1 MEHSG
6 TADTH
11 NTSAGGDLVDEDFI
25 PVLTPKNLR
34 VDRLPARRIAL
45 GKLDDQKPSLVLLP
59 DGQLLLTA
67 FNIHKEHD
75 GKIQVENLLFR
86 SHDGGLTWSQ
96 REVMDLPGIELYFTV
111 TSDGT
116 VLANGFHMAAD
127 LSNQDGGGYC
137 LLHRSDD
144 KGVTWDTL
152 RITAEHI
159 PGPPPKSF
167 LLTSRNVL
175 ELADGMLVM
184 GVSEDN
190 GGADFLWRSR
200 DGGGTWDKDL
210 RCEFEGVDK
219 TITTCG
225 HWCPFFGEA
234 VLWQANCGDIL
245 GLFRVHPPQFE
256 PLPND
261 GDYRRGYVKELD
273 DQHDRLLVFRTSDG
287 GRSWRQER
295 ELGSYY
301 GEMFPSILRL
311 QDGRLLLTFTVR
323 SLHPPLGV
331 HAVLGQATPDGFSFD
346 FASDRM
352 VIDSKTPLDQISGGG
367 FGPTVQLN
375 DGTLITAYSY
385 RGSSELMR
393 LDSFVVQ
400 KQQLEVVR
408 WRLPPQ

>member
-1 MEHSG
+1 M
-6 TADTH
+6 AK
-11 NTSAGGDLVDEDFI
+11 NTQSTPAGAGSVDEDFI

-45 GKLDDQKPSLVLLP
+45 GQLDDQKPSLVLLP

-67 FNIHKEHD
+67 FNISRKHD
-75 GKIQVENLLFR
+75 GKIQIDNLLFR
-86 SHDGGLTWSQ
+86 SHDDGLTWSR
-96 REVMDLPGIELYFTV
+96 REVMDLPGVELYFTV

-116 VLANGFHMAAD
+116 VFATANHLTAD
-127 LSNQDGGGYC
+127 ISNQDGLNYS

-144 KGVTWDTL
+144 KGATWATL
-152 RITAEHI
+152 RITAEDI
-159 PGPPPKSF
+159 SGAPPETF
-167 LLTSRNVL
+167 VGLSRNVL
-175 ELADGMLVM
+175 ELADGTLVM

-190 GGADFLWRSR
+190 GGADFLWQSR
-200 DGGGTWDKDL
+200 DGGGTWEKDL

-219 TITTCG
+219 ATTTCG

-234 VLWQANCGDIL
+234 ILWQANCGDIL
-245 GLFRVHPPQFE
+245 GLFRVYPPQFE

-287 GRSWRQER
+287 GRSWRREK

-331 HAVLGQATPDGFSFD
+331 HAVLGEETPDGFSFD

-367 FGPTVQLN
+367 FGPTVQID

-385 RGSSELMR
+385 RGSSELMQ
-393 LDSFVVQ
+393 LDSFIVQ

-408 WRLPPQ
+408 WHLPPQ